1 MKEIFFGGAEGL
13 NLGLK
18 LFSKLRYKPI
28 HCSSGL
34 VVPFTDNRHNRFS
47 IIPIKMPARGHIDE
61 YKIMLKGIWK
71 GRGEGIAQTILNKK
85 NQVGRISLANFKT
98 WHVAQ

>member
-1 MKEIFFGGAEGL
+1 MKTHTVL
-13 NLGLK
+13 VN
-18 LFSKLRYKPI
+18 YKAQYAKDF
-28 HCSSGL
+28 HSL
-34 VVPFTDNRHNRFS
+34 QTDNRFS

-71 GRGEGIAQTILNKK
+71 GRGERIAQTILNKK